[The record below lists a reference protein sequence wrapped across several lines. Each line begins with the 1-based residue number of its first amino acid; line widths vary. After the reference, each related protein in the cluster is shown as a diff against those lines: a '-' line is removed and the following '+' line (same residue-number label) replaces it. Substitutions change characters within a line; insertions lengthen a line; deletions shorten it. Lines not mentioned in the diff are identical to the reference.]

1 MKYSI
6 AIRTLGTSGEKFVRE
21 LESIKRQTVQ
31 PEKVVIYIAEGY
43 ARPEYTI
50 GKEEYVWVKKGMMRQ
65 RVLRYEEIDSPLILL
80 LDDDVELASDSAEK
94 MIHALNEYHLDC
106 IAADTFRNHKMPLSG
121 KLYAAVT
128 NLVFP
133 HYSNKWAFKIH
144 SNGSFSYNNR
154 VMRDVYL
161 SQSAAGPASLWKK
174 DVFLA
179 LHLTDELWLEKF
191 GFPYGEDA
199 LTFNKLYKNGHRLAV
214 HYNSGIINLDGK
226 SSSGS
231 FQRDPKK
238 FYTRSCASFLIWHRT
253 CYNLKGLP
261 AYKKTWAALGFTFKT
276 LWLFLIHVLASVYFS
291 SPKVVF
297 NYTKGIC
304 DGLKIIRSNE
314 YRQIPN
320 YILKN
325 YQYGM
330 TKTS

>member
-106 IAADTFRNHKMPLSG
+106 IAADTFRNHKMPFSG

-154 VMRDVYL
+154 VKRDVYL

-253 CYNLKGLP
+253 CFNLKGISFF
-261 AYKKTWAALGFTFKT
+261 KKMWILLSFCFKAIWLLLVHALSAIILHSFKV
-276 LWLFLIHVLASVYFS
+276 LFYYI
-291 SPKVVF
+291 
-297 NYTKGIC
+297 KGLF
-304 DGLKIIRSNE
+304 DGLKSIQSDG
-314 YRQIPN
+314 YRCLPN
-320 YILKN
+320 YITGVKI
-325 YQYGM
+325 
-330 TKTS
+330 

>member
-31 PEKVVIYIAEGY
+31 PEKVIIYIAEGY
-43 ARPEYTI
+43 KRPDYTI

-65 RVLRYEEIDSPLILL
+65 RVLRYDEIGSPLIML
-80 LDDDVELASDSAEK
+80 LDDDVELADDSAEK
-94 MIHALNEYHLDC
+94 LINALDEYHLDC
-106 IAADTFRNHKMPLSG
+106 IAADTFKNHKMSLSG
-121 KLYAAVT
+121 KLYVAVT

-133 HYSNKWAFKIH
+133 HFSNKWAFKIH

-154 VMRDVYL
+154 IKRDVYL

-199 LTFNKLYKNGHRLAV
+199 LTFNKLFKNGHRLAV

-253 CYNLKGLP
+253 CFNLNGISFFMKIWAILSFSFKTIWLLLIHALSSIVLHSFKVLLYYIKGLF
-261 AYKKTWAALGFTFKT
+261 AGIK
-276 LWLFLIHVLASVYFS
+276 SVHS
-291 SPKVVF
+291 
-297 NYTKGIC
+297 
-304 DGLKIIRSNE
+304 DR
-314 YRQIPN
+314 YRCLPN
-320 YILKN
+320 YRI
-325 YQYGM
+325 
-330 TKTS
+330 